1 MHGYERKP
9 LPVSAS
15 EPPPCPGGE
24 RVTAFTATRG
34 FLEHFD
40 RDIGSAELSPWEIN
54 MTNAQHVRVPNSFA
68 YDTTPEN
75 RLDDAEFF
83 LRPSDRADIE
93 WLLSRDDPAAQNM
106 PRLVEG
112 ILRYKMRTA
121 GKAAGKGIN
130 QIALPM
136 KRITYAESTGS
147 VQKGILTMSIIE
159 RPGRIPVGPLLGA
172 TLLGMSRHQEE
183 PLKKEDGST
192 VIVRVMKIET
202 VEPV

>member
-1 MHGYERKP
+1 
-9 LPVSAS
+9 
-15 EPPPCPGGE
+15 PGGE
-24 RVTAFTATRG
+24 RVNAFTATRG

-40 RDIGSAELSPWEIN
+40 RNIGSAEFSPWETT
-54 MTNAQHVRVPNSFA
+54 MTNAQHAREPNSFA
-68 YDTTPEN
+68 YDTAPEH
-75 RLDDAEFF
+75 RLNDVEFY

-112 ILRYKMRTA
+112 ILRYKMRKA
-121 GKAAGKGIN
+121 GKAVGKGID

-159 RPGRIPVGPLLGA
+159 RPGHIPVGSLLGA
-172 TLLGMSRHQEE
+172 TLLGMSRHQKE

-192 VIVRVMKIET
+192 V
-202 VEPV
+202 

>member
-1 MHGYERKP
+1 MHGCERKP

-34 FLEHFD
+34 FLEHFY
-40 RDIGSAELSPWEIN
+40 RDIGSAEISSWEII

-68 YDTTPEN
+68 YDATPEKHLN
-75 RLDDAEFF
+75 DAEFF

-93 WLLSRDDPAAQNM
+93 WLLSRDDPAAQKM

-112 ILRYKMRTA
+112 ILRYKIRKA
-121 GKAAGKGIN
+121 GKAVGKGID

-136 KRITYAESTGS
+136 KRITYAESNGA
-147 VQKGILTMSIIE
+147 VQKGILTMSIVG
-159 RPGRIPVGPLLGA
+159 RPGRIPVGSLLGA
-172 TLLGMSRHQEE
+172 TLLGMSRHQKE

-192 VIVRVMKIET
+192 VIVRVMKIES
-202 VEPV
+202 VEPA

>member
-1 MHGYERKP
+1 
-9 LPVSAS
+9 
-15 EPPPCPGGE
+15 
-24 RVTAFTATRG
+24 
-34 FLEHFD
+34 
-40 RDIGSAELSPWEIN
+40 

-68 YDTTPEN
+68 YDTTPEKHQN
-75 RLDDAEFF
+75 DAEFF

-93 WLLSRDDPAAQNM
+93 WLLSRDDPAAQKM

-112 ILRYKMRTA
+112 ILRYKRRKA
-121 GKAAGKGIN
+121 GKAVGKGID

-147 VQKGILTMSIIE
+147 VRKGILTVSIIE
-159 RPGRIPVGPLLGA
+159 RPGHIPVGSLLGA

-192 VIVRVMKIET
+192 VIVRVMKIES
-202 VEPV
+202 VEPA

>member
-1 MHGYERKP
+1 
-9 LPVSAS
+9 
-15 EPPPCPGGE
+15 
-24 RVTAFTATRG
+24 
-34 FLEHFD
+34 
-40 RDIGSAELSPWEIN
+40 
-54 MTNAQHVRVPNSFA
+54 MTNAQHVGVPSSFA

-75 RLDDAEFF
+75 RLNDVEFY

-112 ILRYKMRTA
+112 ILRYKMRKA
-121 GKAAGKGIN
+121 GKAVGKGID

-147 VQKGILTMSIIE
+147 VRKGILTMSIAE
-159 RPGRIPVGPLLGA
+159 RPGRIPVGSLLGA
-172 TLLGMSRHQEE
+172 TLLGMSRNQKE
-183 PLKKEDGST
+183 PLKKEDGCT
-192 VIVRVMKIET
+192 VIVCVMKIET